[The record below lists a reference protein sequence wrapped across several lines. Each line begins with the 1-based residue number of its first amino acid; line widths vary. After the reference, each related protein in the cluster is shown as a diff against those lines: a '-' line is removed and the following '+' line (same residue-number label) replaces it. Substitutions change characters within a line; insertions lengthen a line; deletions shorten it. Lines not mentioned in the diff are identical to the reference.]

1 MLWLID
7 RITKEARI
15 FCVLENRNRANLLS
29 LVKENVN
36 TNDNDEEE
44 VSEAEITKTRIYS
57 DCFQM
62 YQAADFAQMNYILKR
77 INHSIWF
84 GYGLI
89 HTNTVEGL
97 WSQIKRL
104 NNNFSGLNIN
114 NIIKKFT
121 SDTDKINYLDGWI
134 AYSLFLR
141 EIEMKKLG

>member
-36 TNDNDEEE
+36 T
-44 VSEAEITKTRIYS
+44 EAESTKTLIYS
-57 DCFQM
+57 DCFQS
-62 YQAADFAQMNYILKR
+62 YQVADFAQMNYILKR

-114 NIIKKFT
+114 NIINKFP
-121 SDTDKINYLDGWI
+121 SDTDKINY
-134 AYSLFLR
+134 
-141 EIEMKKLG
+141 